1 MKKKRILSLLLSMI
15 VCIAMMPVA
24 VFADETGGGTAV
36 STQADTGLDF
46 TSATEDSSGE
56 GYAWDNT
63 SSTLTLDG
71 INLNVE
77 SGNAITLPAG
87 ATIEIKENTQNF
99 ITTQAGTIIESK
111 GNLSIKGSGLLTGES
126 VAKSDDYYGIRTNGG
141 NLEISQCTLDLTIT
155 PNWSSEVITTAV
167 YEGGKWLDKGGDFS
181 LINGANVTLKGK
193 ENRGWGLCTGKYGSS
208 PYRKEGG
215 NILIDVD
222 TSLTVDAFLGF
233 FIRDN
238 GTVDIRG
245 TFDTSKCPEDGLAAN
260 VLTHNSVKIS
270 GKVIMSD
277 NQYMDTRGSKLEI
290 NPSIESTGSII
301 NVNEQDAVSLFVLSN
316 KRAFDIGWSR
326 YCVSWGVNKLYVA
339 AGAVFTIIPTNEEEG
354 PYPGVNQTLKLIP
367 EKLSDISGAGYVK
380 VEEGGIVELK
390 LDGATAEQ
398 VQALDM
404 FCGKVKINNDTP
416 VQFHAGGTATCKEKA
431 VCAVCGEKYG
441 EVDKTN
447 HSGTLEWITDANT
460 HEQKCLD
467 CGETVIAKSNH
478 EFENQVCK
486 ICGYKYTSSGGGYY
500 KPVQKPEI
508 SAGEGGKTSLENNG
522 TTLVITPDEG
532 MQVSKVTVNGN
543 EVPVTDNKV
552 TGLKTGD
559 KVEIT
564 FTEIPP
570 TKEELDKEFKE
581 KAGEIDLVVRTSKTS
596 KNNIKA
602 TVKLTPALEAFIKE
616 IKSAGYTVKYK
627 FYRSANK
634 SSKYAARITKEEA
647 EYLNTEGKKDKKYY
661 YKAKL
666 LIYDNEGNLV
676 AQTELKQCK
685 YGLRT
690 WSK

>member
-1 MKKKRILSLLLSMI
+1 M
-15 VCIAMMPVA
+15 
-24 VFADETGGGTAV
+24 GGGTAV

-316 KRAFDIGWSR
+316 KRAFDIGWSP
-326 YCVSWGVNKLYVA
+326 YCVRWGVNKLYVA
-339 AGAVFTIIPTNEEEG
+339 AGAVFTIIPTNEEEWAISWC
-354 PYPGVNQTLKLIP
+354 K
-367 EKLSDISGAGYVK
+367 SDFK
-380 VEEGGIVELK
+380 
-390 LDGATAEQ
+390 T
-398 VQALDM
+398 
-404 FCGKVKINNDTP
+404 DT
-416 VQFHAGGTATCKEKA
+416 
-431 VCAVCGEKYG
+431 
-441 EVDKTN
+441 
-447 HSGTLEWITDANT
+447 
-460 HEQKCLD
+460 
-467 CGETVIAKSNH
+467 
-478 EFENQVCK
+478 
-486 ICGYKYTSSGGGYY
+486 
-500 KPVQKPEI
+500 
-508 SAGEGGKTSLENNG
+508 
-522 TTLVITPDEG
+522 
-532 MQVSKVTVNGN
+532 
-543 EVPVTDNKV
+543 
-552 TGLKTGD
+552 
-559 KVEIT
+559 
-564 FTEIPP
+564 
-570 TKEELDKEFKE
+570 
-581 KAGEIDLVVRTSKTS
+581 
-596 KNNIKA
+596 
-602 TVKLTPALEAFIKE
+602 
-616 IKSAGYTVKYK
+616 
-627 FYRSANK
+627 
-634 SSKYAARITKEEA
+634 
-647 EYLNTEGKKDKKYY
+647 
-661 YKAKL
+661 
-666 LIYDNEGNLV
+666 
-676 AQTELKQCK
+676 
-685 YGLRT
+685 
-690 WSK
+690 

>member
-1 MKKKRILSLLLSMI
+1 M
-15 VCIAMMPVA
+15 
-24 VFADETGGGTAV
+24 
-36 STQADTGLDF
+36 
-46 TSATEDSSGE
+46 
-56 GYAWDNT
+56 
-63 SSTLTLDG
+63 
-71 INLNVE
+71 E

-99 ITTQAGTIIESK
+99 ITAQAGTVIESK
-111 GNLSIKGSGLLTGES
+111 GNLSIKGSGVLTGES
-126 VAKSDDYYGIRTNGG
+126 VAESDDYYGIRTNGG
-141 NLEISQCTLDLTIT
+141 NLEISQCTLNLTIT
-155 PNWSSEVITTAV
+155 PKWSSEIITTAV
-167 YEGGKWLDKGGDFS
+167 CEEGKWLDKGGAFS
-181 LINGANVTLKGK
+181 LINGANVTLNGK

-245 TFDTSKCPEDGLAAN
+245 TFDTRKCPEDGLAAN
-260 VLTHNSVKIS
+260 VLTNNSVKIS

-277 NQYMDTRGSKLEI
+277 NQYMDTRGTQLEI
-290 NPSIESTGSII
+290 NPSVESTGSVFNPDMRAIWQFSDRRGFNNSWANYCNKS
-301 NVNEQDAVSLFVLSN
+301 NVNIKQ
-316 KRAFDIGWSR
+316 
-326 YCVSWGVNKLYVA
+326 LYIA
-339 AGAVFTIIPTNEEEG
+339 AGAVFNIIPTGEIKGTNYYGQE
-354 PYPGVNQTLKLIP
+354 YDVDQTLKLMP

-486 ICGYKYTSSGGGYY
+486 ICGYKYTSSGGGSYN
-500 KPVQKPEI
+500 PVQKPEI
-508 SAGEGGKTSLENNG
+508 ITGEGGKTSLENNG
-522 TTLVITPDEG
+522 TTLVITPDDG
-532 MQVSKVTVNGN
+532 MQISKVTVNGN
-543 EVPVTDNKV
+543 EVTVTDNKV

-559 KVEIT
+559 KVEVT
-564 FTEIPP
+564 FTKIPP
-570 TKEELDKEFKE
+570 TKEEVDKAFKE
-581 KAGEIDLVVRTSKTS
+581 KLLNLGLTVRTSKTAQ
-596 KNNIKA
+596 KNVKA
-602 TVKLTPALEAFIKE
+602 VVKETSELNDLIKE
-616 IKSAGYTVKYK
+616 IKDAGYTVKYK
-627 FYRSANK
+627 FYRSTKK
-634 SSKYAARITKEEA
+634 SSKYEAKITK
-647 EYLNTEGKKDKKYY
+647 TEGNYINTIGKKGKKYY
-661 YKAKL
+661 YKARL
-666 LIYDNEGNLV
+666 MVYDAEGNLV

-685 YGLRT
+685 YGMRHWT
-690 WSK
+690 K

>member
-1 MKKKRILSLLLSMI
+1 M
-15 VCIAMMPVA
+15 
-24 VFADETGGGTAV
+24 GGGTAV

-316 KRAFDIGWSR
+316 KRAFDIGWSP
-326 YCVSWGVNKLYVA
+326 YCVRWGVNKLYVA

-486 ICGYKYTSSGGGYY
+486 ICGYKYTSSGGGSYN
-500 KPVQKPEI
+500 PVQKPEI
-508 SAGEGGKTSLENNG
+508 SAGEGGNTALEDNG

-543 EVPVTDNKV
+543 EVTVTDNKV

-559 KVEIT
+559 KVEVT
-564 FTEIPP
+564 FAKIPP
-570 TKEELDKEFKE
+570 TKEELDKAFKE
-581 KAGEIDLVVRTSKTS
+581 KAGEIELVVRTSKTS
-596 KNNIKA
+596 KNNIKV

>member
-1 MKKKRILSLLLSMI
+1 M
-15 VCIAMMPVA
+15 A
-24 VFADETGGGTAV
+24 VFADTNGGTAV

-301 NVNEQDAVSLFVLSN
+301 NVNEQDDVSLFVLSN
-316 KRAFDIGWSR
+316 KRAFDIGWSP
-326 YCVSWGVNKLYVA
+326 YCVGWGVNKLYVA

-486 ICGYKYTSSGGGYY
+486 ICGYKYTSSGGGSYN
-500 KPVQKPEI
+500 PVQKPEI
-508 SAGEGGKTSLENNG
+508 ITGEGGKTSLENNG
-522 TTLVITPDEG
+522 TTLVITPDDG
-532 MQVSKVTVNGN
+532 MQISKVTVNGN
-543 EVPVTDNKV
+543 EVTVTDNKV

-559 KVEIT
+559 KVEVT
-564 FTEIPP
+564 FTKIPP
-570 TKEELDKEFKE
+570 TKEELDKKFKE

-596 KNNIKA
+596 KNNIKV

>member
-1 MKKKRILSLLLSMI
+1 MYCNDANGSICRYKW
-15 VCIAMMPVA
+15 
-24 VFADETGGGTAV
+24 GGGTAV

-316 KRAFDIGWSR
+316 KRAFDIGWSP
-326 YCVSWGVNKLYVA
+326 YCVRWGVNKLYVA

-486 ICGYKYTSSGGGYY
+486 ICGYKYTSSGGGSYN
-500 KPVQKPEI
+500 PVQKPEI
-508 SAGEGGKTSLENNG
+508 SAGEGGNTALEDNG

-543 EVPVTDNKV
+543 EVTVTDNKV

-559 KVEIT
+559 KVEVT
-564 FTEIPP
+564 FAKIPP
-570 TKEELDKEFKE
+570 TKEELDKAFKE
-581 KAGEIDLVVRTSKTS
+581 KAGEIELVVRTSKTS
-596 KNNIKA
+596 KNNIKV

>member
-1 MKKKRILSLLLSMI
+1 M
-15 VCIAMMPVA
+15 
-24 VFADETGGGTAV
+24 GGTAV

-316 KRAFDIGWSR
+316 KRAFDIGWSP
-326 YCVSWGVNKLYVA
+326 YCVRWGVNKLYVA

-486 ICGYKYTSSGGGYY
+486 ICGYKYTSSGGGSYN
-500 KPVQKPEI
+500 PVQKPEI
-508 SAGEGGKTSLENNG
+508 SAGEGGNTALEDNG

-543 EVPVTDNKV
+543 EVTVTDNKV

-559 KVEIT
+559 KVEVT
-564 FTEIPP
+564 FAKIPP
-570 TKEELDKEFKE
+570 TKEELDKAFKE
-581 KAGEIDLVVRTSKTS
+581 KAGEIELVVRTSKTS
-596 KNNIKA
+596 KNNIKV

>member
-1 MKKKRILSLLLSMI
+1 MYCNDANGSICRYKW
-15 VCIAMMPVA
+15 
-24 VFADETGGGTAV
+24 GGTAV

-316 KRAFDIGWSR
+316 KRAFDIGWSP
-326 YCVSWGVNKLYVA
+326 YCVRWGVNKLYVA

-486 ICGYKYTSSGGGYY
+486 ICGYKYTSSGGGSYN
-500 KPVQKPEI
+500 PVQKPEI
-508 SAGEGGKTSLENNG
+508 SAGEGGNTALEDNG

-543 EVPVTDNKV
+543 EVTVTDNKV

-559 KVEIT
+559 KVEVT
-564 FTEIPP
+564 FAKIPP
-570 TKEELDKEFKE
+570 TKEELDKAFKE
-581 KAGEIDLVVRTSKTS
+581 KAGEIELVVRTSKTS
-596 KNNIKA
+596 KNNIKV

>member
-1 MKKKRILSLLLSMI
+1 MYCNDANGSICRYNR
-15 VCIAMMPVA
+15 
-24 VFADETGGGTAV
+24 GGTAV

-46 TSATEDSSGE
+46 TSETEDSSGE

-277 NQYMDTRGSKLEI
+277 NQYMDTRGCNLEI

-301 NVNEQDAVSLFVLSN
+301 NVNEQDEVSLFVLSN
-316 KRAFDIGWSR
+316 KRAFDIGWSP
-326 YCVSWGVNKLYVA
+326 YCVRWGVNKLYVA

-367 EKLSDISGAGYVK
+367 KKLSDISGAGYVK

-486 ICGYKYTSSGGGYY
+486 ICGYKYTSSGGGSYN
-500 KPVQKPEI
+500 PVQKPEI
-508 SAGEGGKTSLENNG
+508 ITGEGGKTSLENNG

-532 MQVSKVTVNGN
+532 MQISKVTVNGK
-543 EVPVTDNKV
+543 EVTVNDNKV

-559 KVEIT
+559 KVEVT
-564 FTEIPP
+564 FTKIPP
-570 TKEELDKEFKE
+570 TKEEIDKAFKE
-581 KAGEIDLVVRTSKTS
+581 KLLNLGLTVRTSKTAK
-596 KNNIKA
+596 KNVKA
-602 TVKLTPALEAFIKE
+602 VVKETSELNDLIKE
-616 IKSAGYTVKYK
+616 IKAAGYTVKYK

>member
-1 MKKKRILSLLLSMI
+1 MYCNDANGSICRCKW
-15 VCIAMMPVA
+15 
-24 VFADETGGGTAV
+24 GGTAV

-270 GKVIMSD
+270 GKVIMLD

-301 NVNEQDAVSLFVLSN
+301 NVNEPDEVSLFVLSN
-316 KRAFDIGWSR
+316 KRAFDIGWSP

-354 PYPGVNQTLKLIP
+354 PYLGVNQTLKLIP

-486 ICGYKYTSSGGGYY
+486 ICGYKYTSSGGGSYN
-500 KPVQKPEI
+500 PVQKPEI
-508 SAGEGGKTSLENNG
+508 ITGEGGKTSLENNG
-522 TTLVITPDEG
+522 TTLVIIPDDG
-532 MQVSKVTVNGN
+532 MQISKVTVNGN
-543 EVPVTDNKV
+543 EVTVTDNKV

-559 KVEIT
+559 KVEVT
-564 FTEIPP
+564 FDKIPP
-570 TKEELDKEFKE
+570 TKEEIDKAFKE
-581 KAGEIDLVVRTSKTS
+581 KLLNLGLTVRTSKTAQ
-596 KNNIKA
+596 KNVKA
-602 TVKLTPALEAFIKE
+602 VVKETSELNDLIKE
-616 IKSAGYTVKYK
+616 IKDAGYTVKYK
-627 FYRSANK
+627 FYRSTKK
-634 SSKYAARITKEEA
+634 SSKYEAKITK
-647 EYLNTEGKKDKKYY
+647 TEGNYINTIGKKGTKYY
-661 YKAKL
+661 YKVKL
-666 LIYDNEGNLV
+666 QIYDTEGKPV
-676 AQTELKQCK
+676 GQTELKQCK
-685 YGLRT
+685 YGLRI

>member
-416 VQFHAGGTATCKEKA
+416 VQFHAGGTATCKEKE